1 MDSLTLD
8 TKFDDKLT
16 ELLQQRVGVT
26 DQLAAAEGAVDTGAV
41 LPAAQ
46 TRRRRPHQ
54 RRQHATRGIPGC
66 GAQRTRSGVDA
77 SGLKAQALQAL
88 EKCIEQATKNSQLS
102 ELLLKASGTDDPI
115 NMLLNELRSK
125 DGSFAE
131 SRGFQKRL
139 CAAIAKQDR
148 DDMTQ
153 KLKRSQQVRLVSGL
167 QQWVALPFAL
177 PASGEARSAADRRL
191 PAPANALRVQPAQPV
206 RQGPG
211 SAAQDQRVP
220 QAPDGGVFHRVVR
233 ASARRHCCQR
243 AHPHRRLPVE
253 EASRTANPHRGAVC
267 RRRRAHPQPDL
278 RQQHLQDT
286 VRSDEEAAQDKLKKY
301 EALSKKDGFD
311 FLSLGE
317 EDTGAMDPVQG
328 FRQAAGAHV

>member
-46 TRRRRPHQ
+46 TRRRQPHQ

-191 PAPANALRVQPAQPV
+191 PTRCVCNQPNPFAKDPAALRKI
-206 RQGPG
+206 
-211 SAAQDQRVP
+211 SA
-220 QAPDGGVFHRVVR
+220 F
-233 ASARRHCCQR
+233 RRHQMVVCFIESFV
-243 AHPHRRLPVE
+243 HR
-253 EASRTANPHRGAVC
+253 HGG
-267 RRRRAHPQPDL
+267 
-278 RQQHLQDT
+278 T
-286 VRSDEEAAQDKLKKY
+286 VVNGPTHIGGY
-301 EALSKKDGFD
+301 PSKKQVELRIRIGELFVDGDVHIHNPTSGSNTSKTPFAVTKKQRRT
-311 FLSLGE
+311 SSRS
-317 EDTGAMDPVQG
+317 MKP
-328 FRQAAGAHV
+328 